1 MEIVNQRRKIL
12 DIMSSNANGNET
24 FATEVISTE
33 NVEDKCERSKMK
45 ESDLFVFQAINLG
58 D

>member
-1 MEIVNQRRKIL
+1 MEIVNHRQKML
-12 DIMSSNANGNET
+12 DVTSSNANGNET

-33 NVEDKCERSKMK
+33 NVEDQCERSKMK
-45 ESDLFVFQAINLG
+45 ESNLLVFQTINLG

>member
-1 MEIVNQRRKIL
+1 MEIVNHRRKIL

-33 NVEDKCERSKMK
+33 NVEENVK
-45 ESDLFVFQAINLG
+45 EVR
-58 D
+58 

>member
-1 MEIVNQRRKIL
+1 MEIVNHRQKML
-12 DIMSSNANGNET
+12 DVTSSNANGNET

-45 ESDLFVFQAINLG
+45 ESNLLVFQTINLG

>member
-1 MEIVNQRRKIL
+1 MEIVNHRRKIL

-45 ESDLFVFQAINLG
+45 ESNLFVLQAINLG